1 MNTMQ
6 EQAFIKP
13 ELTPEQENEKLKA
26 TNKRLTEKLRNY
38 KIANR
43 QLTARNHENKVR
55 IVNLTAKFA
64 EYLLDKK

>member
-1 MNTMQ
+1 MNTSY

-13 ELTPEQENEKLKA
+13 ELTPEQKIAKLEA
-26 TNKRLTEKLRNY
+26 TNKRLCEKLRNY

-55 IVNLTAKFA
+55 IANLQTAIGD
-64 EYLLDKK
+64 YLLNKK